1 MTLRLEDKKVIVT
14 ELKQIVNESVAAVAA
29 DYRGLTVS
37 DMDQLRVDSRKA
49 GVVVRVSRNTL
60 VRKAI
65 EGTNFECLDSALK
78 GPIVLL
84 FSQEDPGACA
94 RVLKDYVKTHE
105 AMDVMALVVDGNLLS
120 ADQLK
125 AVASLP
131 TYDQAIGQLMSDMI
145 APVTKAVRTVNET
158 VAQAVRVIAAVA
170 DKKKAA

>member
-14 ELKQIVNESVAAVAA
+14 ELKQIANESVAAVAA

-65 EGTNFECLDSALK
+65 EGTNFACLDSALK

-94 RVLKDYVKTHE
+94 RVLKDYVKKHE
-105 AMDVMALVVDGNLLS
+105 AMDVMALVVDGNLLP
-120 ADQLK
+120 ADQLTT
-125 AVASLP
+125 VASLP
-131 TYDQAIGQLMSDMI
+131 TYDQAIGQLMSVMI